1 MTAVLECRLPA
12 MLGHELR
19 NPLAGAMTNVAV
31 AAELTDADDPR
42 AAMLRL
48 AQQDLARL
56 AKLLDRCLD
65 FADLGRIVR
74 QRQDLVEV
82 ARAVAA
88 RHGNFV
94 HVDALIPSLTVEI
107 DRSLFERVIENL
119 VENSLASGARQVRIA
134 ICRAQRCS
142 RLEVRDD
149 GPGVR
154 QELRDRIFEP
164 FVSGRG
170 SRGLGLP
177 FVKEV
182 VRAHGGV
189 VHLLADDGG
198 AAFRVEIPT

>member
-48 AQQDLARL
+48 AQQDLARV

-65 FADLGRIVR
+65 FADLGRVAR
-74 QRQDLVEV
+74 HRQDLVEV
-82 ARAVAA
+82 ARTVAA
-88 RHGNFV
+88 RHGGLV
-94 HVDALIPSLTVEI
+94 HVDTNLPSLPVEI
-107 DRSLFERVIENL
+107 DRSLFERAIENL
-119 VENSLASGARQVRIA
+119 VENALSSGAGEVRISV
-134 ICRAQRCS
+134 CRAQRLA

-154 QELRDRIFEP
+154 QDLRDRIFEP

-177 FVKEV
+177 FVREV
-182 VRAHGGV
+182 VHAHGGF
-189 VHLLADDGG
+189 VHLLEDAGG
-198 AAFRVEIPT
+198 AAFRIEIPT